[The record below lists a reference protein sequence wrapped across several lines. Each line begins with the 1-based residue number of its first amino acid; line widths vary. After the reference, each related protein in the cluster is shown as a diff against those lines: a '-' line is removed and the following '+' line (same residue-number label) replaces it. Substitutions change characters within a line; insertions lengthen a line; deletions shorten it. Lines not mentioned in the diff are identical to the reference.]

1 MREIIGVV
9 SVQGSMAWSCWV
21 IFKYGSIAPL
31 KSNTFFAWN
40 MIWWFWEKFLLT
52 YCYLILWIIN
62 NQHHSAS
69 LSPLAIWNNIFIR
82 VSFPLWKKIFEFLMN
97 QIILHEIEI
106 RSYCCCIFIEHDF
119 FHLLS
124 ANRLM
129 THIKHSEAKLLL
141 LAKSASI
148 ILFL

>member
-1 MREIIGVV
+1 MLGHI
-9 SVQGSMAWSCWV
+9 
-21 IFKYGSIAPL
+21 KYGSIAPLL

-82 VSFPLWKKIFEFLMN
+82 VSFPLWKKNLWILNESDYLAWNWN
-97 QIILHEIEI
+97 QIILLL
-106 RSYCCCIFIEHDF
+106 Y
-119 FHLLS
+119 FHWTWLFPPPFCQQVDDS
-124 ANRLM
+124 FQTQWSKITNCS
-129 THIKHSEAKLLL
+129 K
-141 LAKSASI
+141 KSAS
-148 ILFL
+148 